1 MTANVRMID
10 VSSNN
15 HPTDAQIDWAQV
27 KAAGVGAVMV
37 KATEGE
43 SYVNPWLK
51 ADADGAHAAGLQ
63 VGYYHFARP
72 GQSSGSF
79 QADAALTAIDGL
91 PRQLGLAL
99 DLEVTEGFSWPTL
112 AAWAQE
118 FHACAKIVVEHSPLY
133 VNDYF
138 LANLPGAPFDWWL
151 WLAQTARPRRQV
163 WAWQEATPV
172 VVPGI
177 AGLTDVG
184 WLYLD

>member
-15 HPTDAQIDWAQV
+15 HPTAAPIDWAQV
-27 KAAGVGAVMV
+27 KAAGYGAVMI
-37 KATEGE
+37 KATEGVD
-43 SYVNPWLK
+43 YVNPWLK
-51 ADADGAHAAGLQ
+51 DDADGAAAAGLQ

-72 GQSSGSF
+72 GQSTGVT
-79 QADAALTAIDGL
+79 QAADATKAIDGL

-99 DLEVTEGFSWPTL
+99 DLEVTEGRSWPEL
-112 AAWAQE
+112 AAWARG
-118 FHACAKIVVEHSPLY
+118 FHERAKALVEHSPLY

-163 WAWQEATPV
+163 WAWQETTPV
-172 VVPGI
+172 AVPGI
-177 AGLTDVG
+177 GGLTDVG
-184 WLYLD
+184 WLHPR